1 MIYGYL
7 RHVAFATSYFD
18 PDVVVKPLIL
28 AAWHSNRPR
37 FLPLC
42 LERAKN
48 NAFVTIPSLLQ
59 AGWQPEWPAG
69 MGFHVAPL
77 GCVDVLTCVDIH
89 LKLGMRESWYLGL
102 FHPPPDFGGTLDS
115 GACSGSESRRCGGW
129 LKPGRAKGR
138 FLGITETYCVQFVR
152 FDSNCKT
159 VLAVRDSSSVPL
171 CPTEPYSLYLW
182 MRWSLR
188 CIDLNISQL
197 TAAMAMII
205 WYDHSMICPLW
216 TFPPIMP
223 QCHASG
229 AKVSKDTPEDQ
240 GPGGSKLRTLAVD
253 LGELAGFIL
262 LVQNSHLA
270 RFAKWLVPAP
280 SHVHWNSI
288 HDFGEFFHFLAKS
301 FLGNQRPSTTFKA
314 WHDFTGFA
322 SGKGEIP
329 QELGRTACSTST
341 QEHYI
346 LKNLQLAAAS
356 TRAACIVLDICL
368 SLGHLFP
375 RNFNAFTTQR
385 QFFTEWVRSE
395 ATSSRPACVAQSSA
409 WQKLDHYWQG
419 GPSKKKIIIKK
430 IIHQK
435 KLNHQKEI

>member
-28 AAWHSNRPR
+28 LDIAWPR

-59 AGWQPEWPAG
+59 AGWLGTEPEWPAG
-69 MGFHVAPL
+69 MACWNGSWRVIFPSFPIQPGLGFHVAPL

-138 FLGITETYCVQFVR
+138 FLGITETNCVQFVR

-188 CIDLNISQL
+188 CIDLNISQRP
-197 TAAMAMII
+197 AAMAMII

-216 TFPPIMP
+216 TFPPDHATMP
-223 QCHASG
+223 RLRSQSVEG
-229 AKVSKDTPEDQ
+229 YPW
-240 GPGGSKLRTLAVD
+240 GPGPRRQQAPHAGGG
-253 LGELAGFIL
+253 LGGVSRLH
-262 LVQNSHLA
+262 S
-270 RFAKWLVPAP
+270 
-280 SHVHWNSI
+280 
-288 HDFGEFFHFLAKS
+288 
-301 FLGNQRPSTTFKA
+301 
-314 WHDFTGFA
+314 
-322 SGKGEIP
+322 
-329 QELGRTACSTST
+329 
-341 QEHYI
+341 
-346 LKNLQLAAAS
+346 
-356 TRAACIVLDICL
+356 L
-368 SLGHLFP
+368 S
-375 RNFNAFTTQR
+375 A
-385 QFFTEWVRSE
+385 E
-395 ATSSRPACVAQSSA
+395 
-409 WQKLDHYWQG
+409 
-419 GPSKKKIIIKK
+419 
-430 IIHQK
+430 
-435 KLNHQKEI
+435 